1 MKVYM
6 TGLIYL
12 TGCGGNVRAFAPK
25 ATGHHPSLWVDAL
38 SLNANATQGWPDSQ
52 RITRTLDGVEF
63 IEFQVPVPSVI
74 TFPGADE
81 DTICVDIE
89 DGLPKLKKRAKKT
102 KDDDPD
108 EPEQDFQVDPKA
120 REISAVVEMKG
131 GTVRPR
137 RHKDDSLVEW
147 TTEPGLTIIVTPLGN
162 NGDARTITVTSAAT
176 EVLFSNMHDIPDEEG
191 EKDALA
197 GDHVS
202 LFKKLNAEPNVD
214 VYSVIAKV
222 PGRAGQLTGNDLHAA
237 ALKYVANG
245 GCSCGR
251 TPCCC

>member
-12 TGCGGNVRAFAPK
+12 TGCGRSVRAFAPK
-25 ATGHHPSLWVDAL
+25 TTGHHPSLWVDAD
-38 SLNANATQGWPDSQ
+38 SLNKDATKGWPDSQ
-52 RITRTLDGVEF
+52 RITRTLKTVEF

-74 TFPGADE
+74 TFPGAGV
-81 DTICVDIE
+81 TNCVDLE
-89 DGLPKLKKRAKKT
+89 DGLPKLKKRPKKA

-108 EPEQDFQVDPKA
+108 EPEQDFQVDPNA
-120 REISAVVEMKG
+120 ALISAVVEMHG

-137 RHKDDSLVEW
+137 RHENESLVEW
-147 TTEPGLTIIVTPLGN
+147 TTEPGLMIVVTPLDN
-162 NGDARTITVTSAAT
+162 NVGPRTIAVTSAAT
-176 EVLFSNMHDIPDEEG
+176 EVLFSNMHDIPDDDG
-191 EKDALA
+191 QKDVFA

-202 LFKKLNAEPNVD
+202 LFKKLSPELNVD
-214 VYSVIAKV
+214 VYSVAAKV
-222 PGRAGQLTGNDLHAA
+222 PGKAGQLTGNDVHAA

-245 GCSCGR
+245 GCSCGK